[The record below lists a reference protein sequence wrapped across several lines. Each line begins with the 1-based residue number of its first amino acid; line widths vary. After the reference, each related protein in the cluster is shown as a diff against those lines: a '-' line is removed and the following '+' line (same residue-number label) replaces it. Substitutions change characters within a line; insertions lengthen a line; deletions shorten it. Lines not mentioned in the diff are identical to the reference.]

1 MASMD
6 RENYRALVEQSPTM
20 VWRSGRD
27 AGCDYV
33 NSRWL
38 AYTGRALAN
47 ELGEGWAECI
57 HPDDAAASRALY
69 LDHFARREAFEREH
83 RMRRHDGEYR
93 YVLDRGAPYHDADG
107 VFAGFIGSCIDV
119 DDRRRAEEVPG
130 GVEFFEMSLDHL
142 CVAGFDGYLKRVNPS
157 WTRTLGWTEAELMAR
172 PSIDFVHPD
181 DRAITLAARSDLSR
195 GEPLRALTNRYL
207 CRDGTY
213 RWFEWRSVSDV
224 RRAQV
229 YAIARDLTVER
240 EAREASEKLQ
250 RQLILADRMAS
261 VGTLAAGVA
270 HEINNPLAYVI
281 ANLDMVAE
289 GMRQLSAGP
298 LAAQMGECIEMVVDA
313 REGAERI
320 RKIVRGLKTFSRSEE
335 ERRTVIEVRPVLEL
349 SIDIAFNEIRH
360 RARLVK
366 DYGEIPRVEAD
377 DARLGQVFINLLVNA
392 AQALPD
398 GGAASNEIR
407 VVTSTDALGR
417 AVIEVRDTGP
427 GIAES
432 VLGHIFEPFFTTKPV
447 GVGTGLG
454 LFVCHNIVTS
464 LGGEI
469 TAANLTGRGAVLRV
483 TLPAAVDRTQAAA
496 GPSSPPEEP
505 TGRRARVL
513 VVDDERAV
521 GVILA
526 RVLRAH
532 DLTFVTTAREALD
545 LVLSGKAFDVILTDL
560 MMPAM
565 SGMDLYDELA
575 RLRPEAAERMVFVS
589 GGAFTPAALAFLE
602 RVPNERIEKP
612 FAAAAVRSL
621 VQRFVP

>member
-1 MASMD
+1 MASL
-6 RENYRALVEQSPTM
+6 ECEEYRALVEQSPTM

-33 NSRWL
+33 NGRWL
-38 AYTGRALAN
+38 AFTGRALAQ
-47 ELGEGWAECI
+47 ELGEGWTESV

-83 RMRRHDGEYR
+83 RLRRHDGAYR
-93 YVLDRGAPYHDADG
+93 YVSNRGAPYHDAEG
-107 VFAGFIGSCIDV
+107 VFAGFIGSCVDV
-119 DDRRRAEEVPG
+119 DDRRRAEAVAG

-157 WTRTLGWTEAELMAR
+157 WTRTLGWTEEELRAR
-172 PSIDFVHPD
+172 PSIEFVHPD
-181 DRAITLAARSDLSR
+181 DRAMTLAARSLLTK
-195 GEPLRALTNRYL
+195 GEPLRALTNRYR
-207 CRDGTY
+207 CRDGSY
-213 RWFEWRSVSDV
+213 RWFEWRSVSDPV
-224 RRAQV
+224 RGQV
-229 YAIARDLTVER
+229 YAIARDLTTER
-240 EAREASEKLQ
+240 EAREAREQLQ

-281 ANLDMVAE
+281 ANLDMLAE
-289 GMRQLSAGP
+289 EMRHMTAGSV
-298 LAAQMGECIEMVVDA
+298 AAQMAGYVEMAGDA

-320 RKIVRGLKTFSRSEE
+320 RKIVRGLKTFSRAEE

-349 SIDIAFNEIRH
+349 SIDMAFNEIRH

-398 GGAASNEIR
+398 GGAEANEIR

-417 AVIEVRDTGP
+417 AVIEVRDTGG
-427 GIAES
+427 GIPEG
-432 VLGHIFEPFFTTKPV
+432 VLGRIFEPFFTTKPV

-454 LFVCHNIVTS
+454 LFVCHNIITS
-464 LGGEI
+464 MGGEI
-469 TAANLTGRGAVLRV
+469 TAANLPGRGAVLRV
-483 TLPAAVDRTQAAA
+483 ALPGVVDRAEVGA
-496 GPSSPPEEP
+496 GPTEP
-505 TGRRARVL
+505 AEAPASRRARVL

-532 DLTFVTTAREALD
+532 DLTCVTTAREALD
-545 LVLSGKAFDVILTDL
+545 LLLSDESFDVILSDL
-560 MMPAM
+560 MMPTM

-575 RLRPEAAERMVFVS
+575 RLRPEAAERMVFIT
-589 GGAFTPAALAFLE
+589 GGAFTQAAVAFLE

-612 FAAAAVRSL
+612 FTAAAVRAL

>member
-1 MASMD
+1 MTSLGC
-6 RENYRALVEQSPTM
+6 EEYRALVEQSPTM
-20 VWRSGRD
+20 VWRSGLD

-38 AYTGRALAN
+38 AFTGRTLAQ
-47 ELGEGWAECI
+47 ELGEAWAESV
-57 HPDDAAASRALY
+57 HPDDVEASRALY
-69 LDHFARREAFEREH
+69 LDHFARREPFEREH
-83 RMRRHDGEYR
+83 RLRRHDGTYR
-93 YVLDRGAPYHDADG
+93 YVRDRGAPYHDADG
-107 VFAGFIGSCIDV
+107 AFAGFIGSCVDI
-119 DDRRRAEEVPG
+119 DDRRRAEAVPG
-130 GVEFFEMSLDHL
+130 GVEFFEMSLDHM

-157 WTRTLGWTEAELMAR
+157 WTRTLGWTEAELRSR
-172 PSIDFVHPD
+172 PSIEFVHPD
-181 DRAITLAARSDLSR
+181 DRAMTIAARSLLKR

-213 RWFEWRSVSDV
+213 RWFEWRSVSDPV
-224 RRAQV
+224 REQV
-229 YAIARDLTVER
+229 YATARDLTTER
-240 EAREASEKLQ
+240 EAREAREQLQ

-281 ANLDMVAE
+281 ANLDMLGE
-289 GMRQLSAGP
+289 EMRHVNAASV
-298 LAAQMGECIEMVVDA
+298 AAQMAECVEMVGDA

-320 RKIVRGLKTFSRSEE
+320 RKIVRGLKTFSRAEE

-349 SIDIAFNEIRH
+349 SIDMAFNEIRH

-366 DYGEIPRVEAD
+366 DYGEIPKVEVD

-398 GGAASNEIR
+398 GGAEENEIR
-407 VVTSTDALGR
+407 VLTSTDALGR
-417 AVIEVRDTGP
+417 AVIEVRDTGA
-427 GIAES
+427 GIPEE
-432 VLGHIFEPFFTTKPV
+432 VLGRIFEPFFTTKPV

-454 LFVCHNIVTS
+454 LFVCHNIIAS
-464 LGGEI
+464 MGGEI
-469 TAANLTGRGAVLRV
+469 TATNLPGRGAVLRV
-483 TLPAAVDRTQAAA
+483 TLPAAVDRAHERP
-496 GPSSPPEEP
+496 GPTEPPVAP
-505 TGRRARVL
+505 PSRRARVL

-526 RVLRAH
+526 RLLRDH
-532 DLTFVTTAREALD
+532 DVTCVTAAREGLD
-545 LVLSGKAFDVILTDL
+545 LLMSDEAFDVVLCDL

-575 RLRPEAAERMVFVS
+575 RLRPEAAERMVFIT
-589 GGAFTPAALAFLE
+589 GGAFTQAALSFLE

-612 FAAAAVRSL
+612 FAAATVRAL
-621 VQRFVP
+621 VQRFVS